1 MLRELAVAA
10 RGLGLTFGAGERAV
24 TALRDVDLAIPQ
36 GQFVAVMGPSG
47 SGKSTLLH
55 LLAGLRRP
63 TRGSVR
69 VGGVELSAL
78 DEDEAA
84 RFRRRHVGVVFQFF
98 NLVPTLTLAQN
109 VALPLLLEGQRLRAL
124 EARVEELLAALRL
137 GHRRRHALHE
147 LSGGE
152 VQRVAIARA
161 LFARP
166 SLLLADEPTGA
177 LDSRTA
183 AETLDLLQDVSGR
196 EGTTLVL
203 MTHDASAAARA
214 DRRIHLRD
222 GTFERDD
229 GLAGAAG

>member
-1 MLRELAVAA
+1 MSRGLAVAA
-10 RGLGLTFGAGERAV
+10 AGLGATFGAGERAV
-24 TALRDVDLAIPQ
+24 AALRGVDLAIPR
-36 GQFVAVMGPSG
+36 GEFLAVMGPSG

-63 TRGSVR
+63 TTGSVR
-69 VGGVELSAL
+69 VGDVELSAL
-78 DEDEAA
+78 GEDDAA

-124 EARVEELLAALRL
+124 APRVEELLAALRL
-137 GHRRRHALHE
+137 AHRRNHALFD

-166 SLLLADEPTGA
+166 ELLLADEPTGA
-177 LDSRTA
+177 LDTRTA
-183 AETLDLLQDVSGR
+183 AETLDLLESAGRR
-196 EGTTLVL
+196 EGMTLVL
-203 MTHDASAAARA
+203 MTHDAAAAARA

-222 GTFERDD
+222 GAIERDE
-229 GLAGAAG
+229 GRAGAAA